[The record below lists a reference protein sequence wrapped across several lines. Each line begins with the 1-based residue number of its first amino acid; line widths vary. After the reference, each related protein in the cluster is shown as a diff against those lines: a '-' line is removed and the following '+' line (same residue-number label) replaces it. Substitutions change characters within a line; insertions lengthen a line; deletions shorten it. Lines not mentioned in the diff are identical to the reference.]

1 MVLMQKS
8 FATSKNVY
16 SREPRIKPSI
26 KSNLTLYIG
35 TVCKLSLKESKMTE
49 SPNTKNTG
57 SIVAASLAAIGAS
70 VCCIGPLVLLA
81 MGIGGTWI
89 STLTALE
96 PYRPI
101 FIAITLVFLFM
112 AFRKL
117 YIIPRQCTPGDTC
130 ALPRTLRN
138 QRIIFWLVSVTL
150 IALLAFPYY
159 GLIFFE

>member
-1 MVLMQKS
+1 
-8 FATSKNVY
+8 
-16 SREPRIKPSI
+16 
-26 KSNLTLYIG
+26 
-35 TVCKLSLKESKMTE
+35 MTD
-49 SPNTKNTG
+49 SPGTKNTG
-57 SIVAASLAAIGAS
+57 SIIAASLAAIGAS
-70 VCCIGPLVLLA
+70 VCCVGPLVLLA

-117 YIIPRQCTPGDTC
+117 YIVPRQCAPEDTC
-130 ALPRTLRN
+130 ALPATLRN